1 MAFFQPVVFRLD
13 NEKYGINISYVS
25 GIEYEQTIVRVPNS
39 SRNIKGIINLRG
51 EVIPVLDLRTKF
63 NMANLTAPKDAELI
77 IINLPNNKI
86 AIEVDGVE
94 QIHHIDENDIVDMPE
109 IAKSGG
115 ADYFDRVAKLDGKL
129 IIIINPLEL
138 LSEEELLAVNEL
150 TADKAELNNQEKEN
164 GKHCSIRLWH
174 SWFRCCRSIENQSG
188 INQQESR
195 SGN

>member
-13 NEKYGINISYVS
+13 NEKYGIDISYVS
-25 GIEYEQTIVRVPNS
+25 GIEYEQTIVRGPNS

-63 NMANLTAPKDAELI
+63 NMDNLTAPKDAELI
-77 IINLPNNKI
+77 IVNLPNNKI

-109 IAKSGG
+109 IAKSSG
-115 ADYFDRVAKLDGKL
+115 AGYFDRVAKLDGKL

-138 LSEEELLAVNEL
+138 LSEEELQAVNEL
-150 TADKAELNNQEKEN
+150 TADKAE
-164 GKHCSIRLWH
+164 
-174 SWFRCCRSIENQSG
+174 
-188 INQQESR
+188 
-195 SGN
+195 

>member
-63 NMANLTAPKDAELI
+63 NMDNLTAPKDAELI

-109 IAKSGG
+109 IAKSGS

-138 LSEEELLAVNEL
+138 LSEEELQAVNEL
-150 TADKAELNNQEKEN
+150 TADKAE
-164 GKHCSIRLWH
+164 
-174 SWFRCCRSIENQSG
+174 
-188 INQQESR
+188 
-195 SGN
+195 

>member
-63 NMANLTAPKDAELI
+63 NMDNLTAPKDAELI
-77 IINLPNNKI
+77 IVNLPNNKI
-86 AIEVDGVE
+86 AVEVDGVE

-109 IAKSGG
+109 IAKSSG
-115 ADYFDRVAKLDGKL
+115 AGYFDRVAKLDGKL

-138 LSEEELLAVNEL
+138 LSEEELQAVNEL
-150 TADKAELNNQEKEN
+150 TADKAE
-164 GKHCSIRLWH
+164 
-174 SWFRCCRSIENQSG
+174 
-188 INQQESR
+188 
-195 SGN
+195 

>member
-63 NMANLTAPKDAELI
+63 NMDNLTAPKDAELI
-77 IINLPNNKI
+77 IVNLPNNKI

-94 QIHHIDENDIVDMPE
+94 QIHYIDENDIVDMPE
-109 IAKSGG
+109 IAKSSG
-115 ADYFDRVAKLDGKL
+115 AGYFDRVAKLDGKL

-138 LSEEELLAVNEL
+138 LSEEELQAVNEL
-150 TADKAELNNQEKEN
+150 TADKAE
-164 GKHCSIRLWH
+164 
-174 SWFRCCRSIENQSG
+174 
-188 INQQESR
+188 
-195 SGN
+195 

>member
-13 NEKYGINISYVS
+13 NEKYGIDISYVS

-63 NMANLTAPKDAELI
+63 NMDNLTAPKDAELI
-77 IINLPNNKI
+77 IVNLPNNKI

-109 IAKSGG
+109 MAKSR
-115 ADYFDRVAKLDGKL
+115 DRKSV
-129 IIIINPLEL
+129 
-138 LSEEELLAVNEL
+138 
-150 TADKAELNNQEKEN
+150 
-164 GKHCSIRLWH
+164 
-174 SWFRCCRSIENQSG
+174 CRE
-188 INQQESR
+188 R
-195 SGN
+195 V

>member
-13 NEKYGINISYVS
+13 NEKYGMNISYVS

-63 NMANLTAPKDAELI
+63 NMANQTAPKDAELI
-77 IINLPNNKI
+77 IVNLPNNKI

-94 QIHHIDENDIVDMPE
+94 QIHQIDENDIVDMPG
-109 IAKSGG
+109 IAKSCG
-115 ADYFDRVAKLDGKL
+115 AGYFDRVAKLDGKL

-138 LSEEELLAVNEL
+138 LSEEELQTVNEL
-150 TADKAELNNQEKEN
+150 TADKAE
-164 GKHCSIRLWH
+164 
-174 SWFRCCRSIENQSG
+174 
-188 INQQESR
+188 
-195 SGN
+195 

>member
-63 NMANLTAPKDAELI
+63 NMANLTASKDAELI

-109 IAKSGG
+109 IAKSSG
-115 ADYFDRVAKLDGKL
+115 AGYFDRVAKLDGKL

-138 LSEEELLAVNEL
+138 LSEEELQAVNEL
-150 TADKAELNNQEKEN
+150 TADKAE
-164 GKHCSIRLWH
+164 
-174 SWFRCCRSIENQSG
+174 
-188 INQQESR
+188 
-195 SGN
+195 

>member
-63 NMANLTAPKDAELI
+63 NMDNLTAPKDAELI

-109 IAKSGG
+109 IAKSSG
-115 ADYFDRVAKLDGKL
+115 AGYFDRVAKLDGKL

-138 LSEEELLAVNEL
+138 LSEEELQAVNEL
-150 TADKAELNNQEKEN
+150 TADKAE
-164 GKHCSIRLWH
+164 
-174 SWFRCCRSIENQSG
+174 
-188 INQQESR
+188 
-195 SGN
+195 

>member
-13 NEKYGINISYVS
+13 NEKYGIDISYVS

-39 SRNIKGIINLRG
+39 SRNIKGIINLRD

-63 NMANLTAPKDAELI
+63 NMDNLTAPKDAELI
-77 IINLPNNKI
+77 IVNLPNNKI

-109 IAKSGG
+109 IAKSSG
-115 ADYFDRVAKLDGKL
+115 AGYFDRVAKLDGKL

-138 LSEEELLAVNEL
+138 LSEEELQAVNEL
-150 TADKAELNNQEKEN
+150 TADKAE
-164 GKHCSIRLWH
+164 
-174 SWFRCCRSIENQSG
+174 
-188 INQQESR
+188 
-195 SGN
+195 

>member
-51 EVIPVLDLRTKF
+51 EVTPVLDLRTKF
-63 NMANLTAPKDAELI
+63 NMDNLTAPKDAELI
-77 IINLPNNKI
+77 IVNLPNNKI

-109 IAKSGG
+109 IAKSSG
-115 ADYFDRVAKLDGKL
+115 AGYFDRIAKLDGKL

-138 LSEEELLAVNEL
+138 LSEEELQAVNEL
-150 TADKAELNNQEKEN
+150 TADKAE
-164 GKHCSIRLWH
+164 
-174 SWFRCCRSIENQSG
+174 
-188 INQQESR
+188 
-195 SGN
+195 

>member
-51 EVIPVLDLRTKF
+51 EVIPVLDLLTKF
-63 NMANLTAPKDAELI
+63 NMDTLTAPKDAELI

-109 IAKSGG
+109 IAKSGS

-138 LSEEELLAVNEL
+138 LSEEELQAVNEL
-150 TADKAELNNQEKEN
+150 TADKAE
-164 GKHCSIRLWH
+164 
-174 SWFRCCRSIENQSG
+174 
-188 INQQESR
+188 
-195 SGN
+195 

>member
-63 NMANLTAPKDAELI
+63 NMDNLTAPKDAELI
-77 IINLPNNKI
+77 IVNLPNNKI

-94 QIHHIDENDIVDMPE
+94 QIHQIDENDIVDMPE

-115 ADYFDRVAKLDGKL
+115 TDYFDRVAKLDGKL

-138 LSEEELLAVNEL
+138 LSEEELQAVNEL
-150 TADKAELNNQEKEN
+150 TADKAE
-164 GKHCSIRLWH
+164 
-174 SWFRCCRSIENQSG
+174 
-188 INQQESR
+188 
-195 SGN
+195 

>member
-63 NMANLTAPKDAELI
+63 NMANLPAPKDAELI

-138 LSEEELLAVNEL
+138 LSEEELQAVNEL
-150 TADKAELNNQEKEN
+150 TADKAE
-164 GKHCSIRLWH
+164 
-174 SWFRCCRSIENQSG
+174 
-188 INQQESR
+188 
-195 SGN
+195 

>member
-13 NEKYGINISYVS
+13 NEKYGIDISYVS

-63 NMANLTAPKDAELI
+63 NMDNLTAPKDAELI
-77 IINLPNNKI
+77 IVNLPNNKI

-109 IAKSGG
+109 IAKSGSAG
-115 ADYFDRVAKLDGKL
+115 YFDRVAKLDGKL

-138 LSEEELLAVNEL
+138 LSEEELQAVNEL
-150 TADKAELNNQEKEN
+150 TADKAE
-164 GKHCSIRLWH
+164 
-174 SWFRCCRSIENQSG
+174 
-188 INQQESR
+188 
-195 SGN
+195 

>member
-1 MAFFQPVVFRLD
+1 MTFFQPVVFRLD
-13 NEKYGINISYVS
+13 NEKYGIDISYVS

-63 NMANLTAPKDAELI
+63 NMDNLTAPKDAELI
-77 IINLPNNKI
+77 IVNLPNNKI

-109 IAKSGG
+109 IAKSSG
-115 ADYFDRVAKLDGKL
+115 AGYFDRVAKLDGKL

-138 LSEEELLAVNEL
+138 LSEEELQAVNEL
-150 TADKAELNNQEKEN
+150 TADKAE
-164 GKHCSIRLWH
+164 
-174 SWFRCCRSIENQSG
+174 
-188 INQQESR
+188 
-195 SGN
+195 

>member
-63 NMANLTAPKDAELI
+63 NMDNLTAPKDAELI
-77 IINLPNNKI
+77 IVNLPNNKI

-94 QIHHIDENDIVDMPE
+94 QIHHIDENDMVDMPE
-109 IAKSGG
+109 IAKSSG
-115 ADYFDRVAKLDGKL
+115 AGYFDRVAKLDGKL

-138 LSEEELLAVNEL
+138 LSEEELQAVNEL
-150 TADKAELNNQEKEN
+150 TADKAE
-164 GKHCSIRLWH
+164 
-174 SWFRCCRSIENQSG
+174 
-188 INQQESR
+188 
-195 SGN
+195 

>member
-94 QIHHIDENDIVDMPE
+94 QIHHIDCLLYTSP
-109 IAKSGG
+109 SPR
-115 ADYFDRVAKLDGKL
+115 DRG
-129 IIIINPLEL
+129 
-138 LSEEELLAVNEL
+138 
-150 TADKAELNNQEKEN
+150 
-164 GKHCSIRLWH
+164 
-174 SWFRCCRSIENQSG
+174 
-188 INQQESR
+188 
-195 SGN
+195 

>member
-63 NMANLTAPKDAELI
+63 NMDNLTAPKDAELI
-77 IINLPNNKI
+77 IVNLPNNKI

-109 IAKSGG
+109 IAKSSG
-115 ADYFDRVAKLDGKL
+115 AGYFDRVAKLDGKL

-138 LSEEELLAVNEL
+138 LSEEELQAVNEL
-150 TADKAELNNQEKEN
+150 TADKAE
-164 GKHCSIRLWH
+164 
-174 SWFRCCRSIENQSG
+174 
-188 INQQESR
+188 
-195 SGN
+195 

>member
-13 NEKYGINISYVS
+13 NEKYDIDISYIS

-39 SRNIKGIINLRG
+39 SRNIKGIIKLRG

-63 NMANLTAPKDAELI
+63 NMDNLTAPKDAELI
-77 IINLPNNKI
+77 IVNLPNNKI

-109 IAKSGG
+109 IAKSSG
-115 ADYFDRVAKLDGKL
+115 AGYFDRVAKLDGKL

-138 LSEEELLAVNEL
+138 LSEEELQAVNEL
-150 TADKAELNNQEKEN
+150 TADKAE
-164 GKHCSIRLWH
+164 
-174 SWFRCCRSIENQSG
+174 
-188 INQQESR
+188 
-195 SGN
+195 

>member
-1 MAFFQPVVFRLD
+1 MAFFQPVVFRFD
-13 NEKYGINISYVS
+13 NEKYGIDISYVS

-63 NMANLTAPKDAELI
+63 NMDNLTAPKDAELI
-77 IINLPNNKI
+77 IVNLPNNKI

-109 IAKSGG
+109 IAKSSG
-115 ADYFDRVAKLDGKL
+115 AGYFDRVAKLDGKL

-138 LSEEELLAVNEL
+138 LSEEELQAVNEL
-150 TADKAELNNQEKEN
+150 TADKAE
-164 GKHCSIRLWH
+164 
-174 SWFRCCRSIENQSG
+174 
-188 INQQESR
+188 
-195 SGN
+195 

>member
-13 NEKYGINISYVS
+13 NEKYGIDISYVS

-63 NMANLTAPKDAELI
+63 NMDNLTAPKDAELI
-77 IINLPNNKI
+77 IVNLPNNKI

-109 IAKSGG
+109 IAKSSG
-115 ADYFDRVAKLDGKL
+115 AGYFDRVVKLDGKL

-138 LSEEELLAVNEL
+138 LSEEELQAVNEL
-150 TADKAELNNQEKEN
+150 TADKAE
-164 GKHCSIRLWH
+164 
-174 SWFRCCRSIENQSG
+174 
-188 INQQESR
+188 
-195 SGN
+195 

>member
-13 NEKYGINISYVS
+13 NEKYGIDISYVS

-63 NMANLTAPKDAELI
+63 NMDNLTAPKDAELI
-77 IINLPNNKI
+77 IVNLPNNKI

-94 QIHHIDENDIVDMPE
+94 QIHHIDENGIVDMPE
-109 IAKSGG
+109 IAKSSG
-115 ADYFDRVAKLDGKL
+115 AGYFDRVAKLDGKL

-138 LSEEELLAVNEL
+138 LSEEELQAVNEL
-150 TADKAELNNQEKEN
+150 TADKAE
-164 GKHCSIRLWH
+164 
-174 SWFRCCRSIENQSG
+174 
-188 INQQESR
+188 
-195 SGN
+195 

>member
-1 MAFFQPVVFRLD
+1 MAFFQPVVFRFD
-13 NEKYGINISYVS
+13 NEKYGIDISYVS

-63 NMANLTAPKDAELI
+63 NMDNLTAPKDAELI
-77 IINLPNNKI
+77 IVNLPNNKI

-109 IAKSGG
+109 IAKRSGAG
-115 ADYFDRVAKLDGKL
+115 YFDRVAKLDGKL

-138 LSEEELLAVNEL
+138 LSEEELQAVNEL
-150 TADKAELNNQEKEN
+150 TADKAE
-164 GKHCSIRLWH
+164 
-174 SWFRCCRSIENQSG
+174 
-188 INQQESR
+188 
-195 SGN
+195 

>member
-13 NEKYGINISYVS
+13 NEKYGIDISYVS

-63 NMANLTAPKDAELI
+63 NMDNLTAPKDAELI
-77 IINLPNNKI
+77 IVNLPNNKI

-94 QIHHIDENDIVDMPE
+94 QIHHIDENNIVDMPE
-109 IAKSGG
+109 IAKSSG
-115 ADYFDRVAKLDGKL
+115 AGYFDRVAKLDGKL

-138 LSEEELLAVNEL
+138 LSEEELQAVNEL
-150 TADKAELNNQEKEN
+150 TADKAE
-164 GKHCSIRLWH
+164 
-174 SWFRCCRSIENQSG
+174 
-188 INQQESR
+188 
-195 SGN
+195 

>member
-13 NEKYGINISYVS
+13 NEKYGIDISYVS

-63 NMANLTAPKDAELI
+63 NMDNLPAPKDAELI
-77 IINLPNNKI
+77 IVNLPNNKI

-109 IAKSGG
+109 IAKSSG
-115 ADYFDRVAKLDGKL
+115 AGYFDRVAKLDGKL

-138 LSEEELLAVNEL
+138 LSEEELQAVNEL
-150 TADKAELNNQEKEN
+150 TADKAE
-164 GKHCSIRLWH
+164 
-174 SWFRCCRSIENQSG
+174 
-188 INQQESR
+188 
-195 SGN
+195 

>member
-13 NEKYGINISYVS
+13 NEKYGMNISYVS

-63 NMANLTAPKDAELI
+63 NMANQTAPKDAELI
-77 IINLPNNKI
+77 IVNLPNNKI

-94 QIHHIDENDIVDMPE
+94 QIHQIDENDIVDMPG

-115 ADYFDRVAKLDGKL
+115 AGYFDCVAKLDGKL

-138 LSEEELLAVNEL
+138 LSEEELQTVNEL
-150 TADKAELNNQEKEN
+150 TADKAE
-164 GKHCSIRLWH
+164 
-174 SWFRCCRSIENQSG
+174 
-188 INQQESR
+188 
-195 SGN
+195 

>member
-13 NEKYGINISYVS
+13 NEKYGIDISYVS

-63 NMANLTAPKDAELI
+63 NMDNLTAPKDAELI
-77 IINLPNNKI
+77 IVNLPNNKI

-109 IAKSGG
+109 IAKSSSAG
-115 ADYFDRVAKLDGKL
+115 YFDRVAKLDGKL

-138 LSEEELLAVNEL
+138 LSEEELQAVNEL
-150 TADKAELNNQEKEN
+150 TADKAE
-164 GKHCSIRLWH
+164 
-174 SWFRCCRSIENQSG
+174 
-188 INQQESR
+188 
-195 SGN
+195 

>member
-13 NEKYGINISYVS
+13 NEKYGIDISYVS

-63 NMANLTAPKDAELI
+63 NMDNLTAPKDAELI
-77 IINLPNNKI
+77 IVNLPNNKI

-109 IAKSGG
+109 IAKSSG
-115 ADYFDRVAKLDGKL
+115 AGYFDRVAKLDGKL
-129 IIIINPLEL
+129 IIIINQLEL
-138 LSEEELLAVNEL
+138 LSEEELQAVNEL
-150 TADKAELNNQEKEN
+150 TADKAE
-164 GKHCSIRLWH
+164 
-174 SWFRCCRSIENQSG
+174 
-188 INQQESR
+188 
-195 SGN
+195 

>member
-63 NMANLTAPKDAELI
+63 NMDNLTAPKDAELI
-77 IINLPNNKI
+77 IVNLPNNKI

-94 QIHHIDENDIVDMPE
+94 QIHYIDENDIVDMPE

-115 ADYFDRVAKLDGKL
+115 IGYFDRVAKLDGKL

-138 LSEEELLAVNEL
+138 LSEEELQAVNEL
-150 TADKAELNNQEKEN
+150 TADKAE
-164 GKHCSIRLWH
+164 
-174 SWFRCCRSIENQSG
+174 
-188 INQQESR
+188 
-195 SGN
+195 

>member
-13 NEKYGINISYVS
+13 NEKYGIDISYVS

-39 SRNIKGIINLRG
+39 SRNIKGIINLRS

-63 NMANLTAPKDAELI
+63 NMDNLTAPKDAELI
-77 IINLPNNKI
+77 IVNLPNNKI

-109 IAKSGG
+109 IAKSSG
-115 ADYFDRVAKLDGKL
+115 AGYFDRVAKLDGKL

-138 LSEEELLAVNEL
+138 LSEEELQAVNEL
-150 TADKAELNNQEKEN
+150 TADKAE
-164 GKHCSIRLWH
+164 
-174 SWFRCCRSIENQSG
+174 
-188 INQQESR
+188 
-195 SGN
+195 

>member
-63 NMANLTAPKDAELI
+63 NMDNLTAPKDAELI
-77 IINLPNNKI
+77 IVNLPNNKI

-109 IAKSGG
+109 IAKSSG
-115 ADYFDRVAKLDGKL
+115 AGYFDRIAKLDGKL

-138 LSEEELLAVNEL
+138 LSEEELQAVNEL
-150 TADKAELNNQEKEN
+150 TADKAE
-164 GKHCSIRLWH
+164 
-174 SWFRCCRSIENQSG
+174 
-188 INQQESR
+188 
-195 SGN
+195 